1 MFAEGIEDRL
11 HEAPQKFRQLD
22 GVKFHPNP
30 SLSAFRQK
38 SQHRKHKLFAQ
49 AAMQPLPA
57 CSRPPSCCF
66 LRSMNKPLSP
76 APLLYIYSQ
85 HPKYVPMNCPTGE
98 YVCHAFSQKKGPA
111 GFHPRNPMYVYQ
123 LIIIPDV
130 LSAFHSISGL
140 HRSPSNR
147 LCRFRG

>member
-49 AAMQPLPA
+49 AAV
-57 CSRPPSCCF
+57 CSPCQLAAVHRHVASF
-66 LRSMNKPLSP
+66 
-76 APLLYIYSQ
+76 AP
-85 HPKYVPMNCPTGE
+85 
-98 YVCHAFSQKKGPA
+98 
-111 GFHPRNPMYVYQ
+111 
-123 LIIIPDV
+123 
-130 LSAFHSISGL
+130 
-140 HRSPSNR
+140 
-147 LCRFRG
+147 